1 MPLPST
7 DPYTRAFYAYDQGYH
22 DGWEHT
28 DRRPHPAYP
37 PLERVCYRA
46 GYADGYEDRTKGQ
59 EKGSDEYDRCMSGV
73 DDNLDN
79 DMDGWYDAVEHAS
92 RAESIVVQGHYRRS
106 YDAPWGY

>member
-22 DGWEHT
+22 DGWEHA
-28 DRRPHPAYP
+28 DRDPHPAYP

-59 EKGSDEYDRCMSGV
+59 EKGQDEYDRCMSGV
-73 DDNLDN
+73 QDPGDDCA
-79 DMDGWYDAVEHAS
+79 WYDDCLFAAA

>member
-22 DGWEHT
+22 DGWKHT
-28 DRRPHPAYP
+28 DRRPHPSYP

-46 GYADGYEDRTKGQ
+46 GYTDGYEDRTKGQ
-59 EKGSDEYDRCMSGV
+59 EKGQDEYDRCMAGV
-73 DDNLDN
+73 QDPGDDCA
-79 DMDGWYDAVEHAS
+79 WYDDAVECAS
-92 RAESIVVQGHYRRS
+92 HAESIVVQGHYRRS